1 LKRYFLF
8 LLFLISCD
16 FNKKSDDNYV
26 ARVGEEFLSYSYL
39 NDLIPENI
47 SVEDSVELA
56 NKIIS
61 EWATSK
67 LLLQNAQNNLN
78 ENEKESIDEK
88 SKKYRDNL
96 ILSDYKNKI
105 SKNNPDTVVTDNEIK
120 VFYEN
125 NSKNFTLYNEII
137 QGRYLKLNKNN
148 FNINE
153 IKRRFNRFNPD
164 DRYFFDS
171 ISIQLLNYSFND
183 STWINKNLF
192 FNKIPT
198 LNNDEIQRIVKN
210 NLFYIKEDSLAL
222 YLIKINKYKKAN
234 DYAPL
239 DYIYERIR
247 ELISN
252 RKRIDYLTKIEKELI
267 EDALFKKTYEKFN

>member
-1 LKRYFLF
+1 MKRYFLF

-16 FNKKSDDNYV
+16 FNKKSDNNYV
-26 ARVGEEFLSYSYL
+26 ARVGEEFLNYSYL
-39 NDLIPENI
+39 NNQIPENI
-47 SVEDSVELA
+47 SIEDSVDLA

-78 ENEKESIDEK
+78 DNEKESIDEK
-88 SKKYRDNL
+88 SKKYRENL

-120 VFYEN
+120 VFFEN

-153 IKRRFNRFNPD
+153 IKRRFNRFNVV

-192 FNKIPT
+192 FNKIPN

-252 RKRIDYLTKIEKELI
+252 RKRIDYLIKIEKELI
-267 EDALFKKTYEKFN
+267 EDALIKKTYEKIN

>member
-1 LKRYFLF
+1 MNRYFLF
-8 LLFLISCD
+8 LLVLISCD
-16 FNKKSDDNYV
+16 FNKINEKNYV
-26 ARVGEEFLSYSYL
+26 ARVGEEFLDYSYL
-39 NDLIPENI
+39 NDQIPKNI
-47 SVEDSVELA
+47 SIEDSVELA

-61 EWATSK
+61 DWATSK

-78 ENEKESIDEK
+78 DNEKESIDEK

-105 SKNNPDTVVTDNEIK
+105 SKNNPDTIVTDNEIK
-120 VFYEN
+120 VFFEN
-125 NSKNFTLYNEII
+125 NSKNFALYDEIV
-137 QGRYLKLNKNN
+137 QGRYLKLNKNSY
-148 FNINE
+148 NINE
-153 IKRRFNRFNPD
+153 IKRRFNRFNIG

-183 STWINKNLF
+183 SIWINKNLF

-222 YLIKINKYKKAN
+222 YLIKINNYQKAN

-239 DYIYERIR
+239 DYIYGRIR

-252 RKRIDYLTKIEKELI
+252 RKRIDYLIKIEKELI
-267 EDALFKKTYEKFN
+267 EDALIKKTYEKFN

>member
-1 LKRYFLF
+1 MKRCFLF
-8 LLFLISCD
+8 LLLLISCD
-16 FNKKSDDNYV
+16 FNKKSDNNYV
-26 ARVGEEFLSYSYL
+26 ARVGEEFLNYSYL

-47 SVEDSVELA
+47 SIEDSVELA

-78 ENEKESIDEK
+78 DNEKESIDEK
-88 SKKYRDNL
+88 SKKYRENL

-120 VFYEN
+120 VFFEN

-153 IKRRFNRFNPD
+153 IKRRFNRYNVV

-192 FNKIPT
+192 FNKIPN

-252 RKRIDYLTKIEKELI
+252 RKRIDYLIKIEKELI
-267 EDALFKKTYEKFN
+267 EDALIEKTYEKFN

>member
-1 LKRYFLF
+1 MKRCFLF
-8 LLFLISCD
+8 LLLLISCD

-26 ARVGEEFLSYSYL
+26 ARVGEEFLNYSYL

-47 SVEDSVELA
+47 SIEDSVELA

-78 ENEKESIDEK
+78 DNERESIDEK
-88 SKKYRDNL
+88 SKKYRENL

-120 VFYEN
+120 VFFEN

-153 IKRRFNRFNPD
+153 IKRRFNRFNVD

-192 FNKIPT
+192 FNKIPN

-252 RKRIDYLTKIEKELI
+252 RKRIDYLIKIEKELI
-267 EDALFKKTYEKFN
+267 EDALIKKTYEKIN

>member
-1 LKRYFLF
+1 MKRCFLF
-8 LLFLISCD
+8 LLLLISCD
-16 FNKKSDDNYV
+16 FNKQSEDNYV

-39 NDLIPENI
+39 NDLIPINI

-105 SKNNPDTVVTDNEIK
+105 SKNNPDTIVTDDEIK
-120 VFYEN
+120 VFFET

-137 QGRYLKLNKNN
+137 QGRYLKLNKSN

-153 IKRRFNRFNPD
+153 IKRRFNRFNLG

>member
-1 LKRYFLF
+1 ML
-8 LLFLISCD
+8 LISCD
-16 FNKKSDDNYV
+16 FNKKSDNNYV
-26 ARVGEEFLSYSYL
+26 ARVGEEFLDYSYL
-39 NDLIPENI
+39 NDLIPKNI

-105 SKNNPDTVVTDNEIK
+105 SKNNPDTVVTDNEIN
-120 VFYEN
+120 VFYET

-153 IKRRFNRFNPD
+153 IKRRFNRFNLA

-252 RKRIDYLTKIEKELI
+252 RKRIDYLIKIEKELI
-267 EDALFKKTYEKFN
+267 EDALIKKTYEKFN

>member
-1 LKRYFLF
+1 MKRYFLF
-8 LLFLISCD
+8 LLLLISCD

-39 NDLIPENI
+39 NDLIPKNI

-105 SKNNPDTVVTDNEIK
+105 SKNNPDTIVTDNEIK
-120 VFYEN
+120 VFFEN

>member
-1 LKRYFLF
+1 MKRYFLF
-8 LLFLISCD
+8 LLLLISCD

-39 NDLIPENI
+39 NDLIPKNI

-153 IKRRFNRFNPD
+153 IKRRFNRFNLG

-171 ISIQLLNYSFND
+171 ISIKLLNYSFND

-252 RKRIDYLTKIEKELI
+252 RKRIDYLIKIEKELI
-267 EDALFKKTYEKFN
+267 EDALIKKTYEKFN

>member
-1 LKRYFLF
+1 MKRYFLF

-88 SKKYRDNL
+88 SKKYRENL

-105 SKNNPDTVVTDNEIK
+105 SKNNPDTIVTDNEIK
-120 VFYEN
+120 VFFEN

-153 IKRRFNRFNPD
+153 IKRRFNRFNLG

-267 EDALFKKTYEKFN
+267 EDALIKKTYEKFN

>member
-1 LKRYFLF
+1 MKRCFLF
-8 LLFLISCD
+8 LLLLISCD

-26 ARVGEEFLSYSYL
+26 ARVGEEFLNYSYL
-39 NDLIPENI
+39 NDQIPENI
-47 SVEDSVELA
+47 SIEDSVDLA

-78 ENEKESIDEK
+78 DNEKESIDEK
-88 SKKYRDNL
+88 SKKYRENL

-120 VFYEN
+120 VFFEN

-153 IKRRFNRFNPD
+153 IKRRFNRFNVV

-192 FNKIPT
+192 FNKIPN

-252 RKRIDYLTKIEKELI
+252 RKRIDYLIKIEKELI
-267 EDALFKKTYEKFN
+267 EDALIKKTYEKIN

>member
-1 LKRYFLF
+1 MKSYYLF
-8 LLFLISCD
+8 LLLLISCD

-26 ARVGEEFLSYSYL
+26 ARVGEEFLSNSYL

-56 NKIIS
+56 NKVIS

-78 ENEKESIDEK
+78 ENEKKSIDEK

-105 SKNNPDTVVTDNEIK
+105 SKNNPDTVVTDNEIRL
-120 VFYEN
+120 FFEN

-137 QGRYLKLNKNN
+137 QGRYLKLKKNN

-153 IKRRFNRFNPD
+153 IKRRFNRFNLV

>member
-1 LKRYFLF
+1 MKRYFLF

-105 SKNNPDTVVTDNEIK
+105 SKNNPDTIVTDNEIK
-120 VFYEN
+120 IFFEN

-153 IKRRFNRFNPD
+153 IKRRFNRFNLG

-210 NLFYIKEDSLAL
+210 NLFYIEEDSLAL

>member
-1 LKRYFLF
+1 MKRYFLF

-153 IKRRFNRFNPD
+153 IKRRFNRFNLG

>member
-125 NSKNFTLYNEII
+125 NSKNFTLYSEII

-153 IKRRFNRFNPD
+153 IKRRFNRFNLG

-210 NLFYIKEDSLAL
+210 NLFYIEEDSLAL

>member
-1 LKRYFLF
+1 MKRYFLF
-8 LLFLISCD
+8 LLLLISCD
-16 FNKKSDDNYV
+16 FNKKSDNNYV
-26 ARVGEEFLSYSYL
+26 ARVGEEFLDYSYL
-39 NDLIPENI
+39 NDLIPKNI
-47 SVEDSVELA
+47 SFEDSVELA

-105 SKNNPDTVVTDNEIK
+105 SKNNPDTVVTDNEIN
-120 VFYEN
+120 VFYET

-153 IKRRFNRFNPD
+153 IKRRFNRFNFG

-198 LNNDEIQRIVKN
+198 LNNEEIQRIVKN

-239 DYIYERIR
+239 DYIYERIK

-252 RKRIDYLTKIEKELI
+252 RKRIDYLIKIEKELI
-267 EDALFKKTYEKFN
+267 EDALIKKTYEKFN

>member
-1 LKRYFLF
+1 MKRCFLF
-8 LLFLISCD
+8 LLLLISCD

-26 ARVGEEFLSYSYL
+26 ARVGEEFLNYSYL

-47 SVEDSVELA
+47 SIEDSVELA

-78 ENEKESIDEK
+78 DNEKESIDEK
-88 SKKYRDNL
+88 SKKYRENL

-120 VFYEN
+120 VFFEN

-153 IKRRFNRFNPD
+153 IKRRFNRFNVV

-192 FNKIPT
+192 FNKIPN

-252 RKRIDYLTKIEKELI
+252 RKRIDYLIKIEKELI
-267 EDALFKKTYEKFN
+267 EDALIKKSYEKIN

>member
-1 LKRYFLF
+1 MKRYFLF
-8 LLFLISCD
+8 LLLLISCD
-16 FNKKSDDNYV
+16 FNKKSDNNYV
-26 ARVGEEFLSYSYL
+26 ARVGEEFLDYSYL
-39 NDLIPENI
+39 NDLIPKNI
-47 SVEDSVELA
+47 SFEDSVELA

-105 SKNNPDTVVTDNEIK
+105 SKNNPDTVVTDNEIN
-120 VFYEN
+120 VFYET

-153 IKRRFNRFNPD
+153 IKRRFNRFNFG

-252 RKRIDYLTKIEKELI
+252 RKRIDYLIKIEKELI
-267 EDALFKKTYEKFN
+267 EDALIKKTYEKFN

>member
-8 LLFLISCD
+8 LLLLISCD
-16 FNKKSDDNYV
+16 FNKKSDNNYV
-26 ARVGEEFLSYSYL
+26 ARVGEEFLDYSYL
-39 NDLIPENI
+39 NDLIPKNI
-47 SVEDSVELA
+47 SFEDSVELA

-105 SKNNPDTVVTDNEIK
+105 SKNNPDTVVTDNEIN
-120 VFYEN
+120 VFYET

-153 IKRRFNRFNPD
+153 IKRRFNRFNLG
-164 DRYFFDS
+164 DRNFFDS

-252 RKRIDYLTKIEKELI
+252 RKRIDYLIKIEKELI
-267 EDALFKKTYEKFN
+267 EDALIKKTYEKFN

>member
-1 LKRYFLF
+1 MKRYFLF
-8 LLFLISCD
+8 LLLLISCD
-16 FNKKSDDNYV
+16 FNKKSDNNYV
-26 ARVGEEFLSYSYL
+26 ARVGEEFLDYSYL
-39 NDLIPENI
+39 NDLIPKNI
-47 SVEDSVELA
+47 SFEDSVELA

-105 SKNNPDTVVTDNEIK
+105 SKNNPDTVVTDNEIN
-120 VFYEN
+120 VFYET

-137 QGRYLKLNKNN
+137 RGRYLKLNKNN

-153 IKRRFNRFNPD
+153 IKRRFNRFNFG

-252 RKRIDYLTKIEKELI
+252 RKRIDYLIKIEKELI
-267 EDALFKKTYEKFN
+267 EDALIKKTYEKFN

>member
-61 EWATSK
+61 DWATSK

-88 SKKYRDNL
+88 SKKYRENL

-105 SKNNPDTVVTDNEIK
+105 SKNNPDTIVTDNEIK
-120 VFYEN
+120 VFFEN

-153 IKRRFNRFNPD
+153 IKRRFNRFNLG

>member
-1 LKRYFLF
+1 ML
-8 LLFLISCD
+8 LISCD

-105 SKNNPDTVVTDNEIK
+105 SKNNPDTIVTDNEIK
-120 VFYEN
+120 VFFEN

-153 IKRRFNRFNPD
+153 IKRRFNRFNLG

-210 NLFYIKEDSLAL
+210 NLFYIKED
-222 YLIKINKYKKAN
+222 
-234 DYAPL
+234 
-239 DYIYERIR
+239 ERNFTIT
-247 ELISN
+247 
-252 RKRIDYLTKIEKELI
+252 RIVDYLLTE
-267 EDALFKKTYEKFN
+267 FKKEKFRME

>member
-1 LKRYFLF
+1 LKRCFLF
-8 LLFLISCD
+8 LLLLISCD

-26 ARVGEEFLSYSYL
+26 ARVGEEFLNYSYL

-47 SVEDSVELA
+47 SIEDSVELA

-78 ENEKESIDEK
+78 DNEKESIDEK
-88 SKKYRDNL
+88 SKKYRENL

-120 VFYEN
+120 VFFEN
-125 NSKNFTLYNEII
+125 NSKNFALYDEIV
-137 QGRYLKLNKNN
+137 QGRYLKLNKNSY
-148 FNINE
+148 NINE
-153 IKRRFNRFNPD
+153 IKRRFNRFNVG

-192 FNKIPT
+192 FNKIPN

-252 RKRIDYLTKIEKELI
+252 RKRIDYLIKIEKELI
-267 EDALFKKTYEKFN
+267 EDALIKKTYEKIN

>member
-1 LKRYFLF
+1 MKRYFLF
-8 LLFLISCD
+8 LLLLISCD
-16 FNKKSDDNYV
+16 FNKKSDNNYV
-26 ARVGEEFLSYSYL
+26 ARVGEEFLDYSYL
-39 NDLIPENI
+39 NDLIPKNI
-47 SVEDSVELA
+47 SFEDSVELA

-105 SKNNPDTVVTDNEIK
+105 SKNNPDTVVTDNEIN
-120 VFYEN
+120 VFYET

-153 IKRRFNRFNPD
+153 IKRRFNRFNLG
-164 DRYFFDS
+164 DRNFFDS

-192 FNKIPT
+192 FNKIPA

-239 DYIYERIR
+239 DYIYERIK

-252 RKRIDYLTKIEKELI
+252 RKRIDYLIKIEKELI
-267 EDALFKKTYEKFN
+267 EDALIKKTYEKFN

>member
-1 LKRYFLF
+1 MKRYFLF
-8 LLFLISCD
+8 LLLLISCD

-39 NDLIPENI
+39 NDLIPKNI

-88 SKKYRDNL
+88 SKKYRENL

-105 SKNNPDTVVTDNEIK
+105 SKNNPDTIVTDNEIK
-120 VFYEN
+120 VFFEN

-153 IKRRFNRFNPD
+153 IKRRFNRFNFD

-210 NLFYIKEDSLAL
+210 NLFYIEEDSLAL

>member
-1 LKRYFLF
+1 MKRYFLF
-8 LLFLISCD
+8 LLLLISCD

-39 NDLIPENI
+39 NDLIPKNI

-96 ILSDYKNKI
+96 ILSEYKNKI

-153 IKRRFNRFNPD
+153 IKRRFNRFNFG

-198 LNNDEIQRIVKN
+198 LNNNEIQRIAKN

-252 RKRIDYLTKIEKELI
+252 RKRIDYLIKIEKELI
-267 EDALFKKTYEKFN
+267 EDALIKKTYEKFN

>member
-1 LKRYFLF
+1 MKKYFLF

-16 FNKKSDDNYV
+16 FNKKIDNNYV
-26 ARVGEEFLSYSYL
+26 ARVGEEFLNHSYL
-39 NDLIPENI
+39 NDQIPKNI
-47 SVEDSVELA
+47 SIEDSIELA

-78 ENEKESIDEK
+78 DNEKESIDEK

-120 VFYEN
+120 VFFEN

-153 IKRRFNRFNPD
+153 IKRRFNRFNLD

-210 NLFYIKEDSLAL
+210 NLFYTKEDSLAL

-239 DYIYERIR
+239 DYIYDRIR

-252 RKRIDYLTKIEKELI
+252 RKRIDYLIKIEKELI
-267 EDALFKKTYEKFN
+267 EDALIKKTYEKFN

>member
-1 LKRYFLF
+1 MKRYFLF
-8 LLFLISCD
+8 LLLLISCD
-16 FNKKSDDNYV
+16 FNKKSYNNYV
-26 ARVGEEFLSYSYL
+26 ARVGEEFLDYSYL
-39 NDLIPENI
+39 NDLIPKNI
-47 SVEDSVELA
+47 SFEDSVELA

-96 ILSDYKNKI
+96 ILSEYKNKI

-120 VFYEN
+120 VFFEN

-153 IKRRFNRFNPD
+153 IKRRFNRFNLG

-252 RKRIDYLTKIEKELI
+252 RKRIDYLIKIEKELI
-267 EDALFKKTYEKFN
+267 EDALIKKTYEKFN

>member
-1 LKRYFLF
+1 MKRYFLF

-47 SVEDSVELA
+47 SVEDSVELS

>member
-1 LKRYFLF
+1 MKRCFLF
-8 LLFLISCD
+8 LLLLISCD

-26 ARVGEEFLSYSYL
+26 ARVGEEFLNYSYL

-47 SVEDSVELA
+47 SIEDSVELA

-78 ENEKESIDEK
+78 DNEKESIDEK

-105 SKNNPDTVVTDNEIK
+105 SKNNPDTVVTESEIK
-120 VFYEN
+120 VFFEN

-153 IKRRFNRFNPD
+153 IKRRFNRFNVV

-192 FNKIPT
+192 FNKIPN

-252 RKRIDYLTKIEKELI
+252 RKRIDYLIKIEKELI
-267 EDALFKKTYEKFN
+267 EDALIKKTYEKIN

>member
-1 LKRYFLF
+1 MKRCFLF
-8 LLFLISCD
+8 LLLLISCD

-26 ARVGEEFLSYSYL
+26 ARVGEEFLNYSYL

-47 SVEDSVELA
+47 SIEDSVELA

-78 ENEKESIDEK
+78 DNEKESIDEK
-88 SKKYRDNL
+88 SKKYRENL

-120 VFYEN
+120 VFFEN

-153 IKRRFNRFNPD
+153 IKRRFNRFNLG

-192 FNKIPT
+192 FNKIPN

-252 RKRIDYLTKIEKELI
+252 RKRIDYLIKIEKELI
-267 EDALFKKTYEKFN
+267 EDALIKKTYEKFN

>member
-16 FNKKSDDNYV
+16 FNKKSDNNYV
-26 ARVGEEFLSYSYL
+26 ARVGEEFLNYSYL

-47 SVEDSVELA
+47 SIEDSVELA

-78 ENEKESIDEK
+78 DNEKESIDEK
-88 SKKYRDNL
+88 SKKYRENL

-120 VFYEN
+120 VFFEN

-153 IKRRFNRFNPD
+153 IKRRFNRFNVV

-192 FNKIPT
+192 FNKIPN

-252 RKRIDYLTKIEKELI
+252 RKRIDYLIKIEKELI
-267 EDALFKKTYEKFN
+267 EDALIKKTYEKIN

>member
-1 LKRYFLF
+1 MKRYFLF
-8 LLFLISCD
+8 LLLLISCD

-153 IKRRFNRFNPD
+153 IKRRFNRFNLG

>member
-1 LKRYFLF
+1 MLF
-8 LLFLISCD
+8 LLLLISCD

-39 NDLIPENI
+39 NDLIPKNI

-56 NKIIS
+56 NKIIT

-120 VFYEN
+120 VFFEN